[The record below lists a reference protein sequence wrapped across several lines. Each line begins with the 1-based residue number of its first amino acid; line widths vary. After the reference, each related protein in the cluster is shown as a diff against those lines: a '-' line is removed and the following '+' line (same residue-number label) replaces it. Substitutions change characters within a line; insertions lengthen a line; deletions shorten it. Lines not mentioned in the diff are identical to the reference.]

1 MSEKTKK
8 ILKTIAIIAIMIA
21 FISVNIVFA
30 DTKSNVKFCDYAGTR
45 RTLKII
51 GTIIN
56 IAKVLVPLLIIITEI
71 ISLTKA
77 ITSGKAEDLKE
88 NFVVL
93 VRKVIAGLVIFVLP
107 SIINYAI
114 TNLAGHSDTGFA
126 QCSNCLLNTK
136 SCTIPTTD
144 PTIYE
149 GD

>member
-1 MSEKTKK
+1 MSNKTKK
-8 ILKTIAIIAIMIA
+8 ILKSIAIIVIMIA
-21 FISVNIVFA
+21 FIGINIVFA
-30 DTKSNVKFCDYAGTR
+30 ETKSNVKFCDYAGTR

-56 IAKVLVPLLIIITEI
+56 IAKVFVPLLIIITESI
-71 ISLTKA
+71 ALTKA
-77 ITSGKAEDLKE
+77 IVSGKDEDLKE

-93 VRKVIAGLVIFVLP
+93 VRKIIAGLVIFVLP
-107 SIINYAI
+107 SVINYAI
-114 TNLAGHSDTGFA
+114 NNLAGHSDTGFT
-126 QCSNCLLNTK
+126 QCSNCLLNAK